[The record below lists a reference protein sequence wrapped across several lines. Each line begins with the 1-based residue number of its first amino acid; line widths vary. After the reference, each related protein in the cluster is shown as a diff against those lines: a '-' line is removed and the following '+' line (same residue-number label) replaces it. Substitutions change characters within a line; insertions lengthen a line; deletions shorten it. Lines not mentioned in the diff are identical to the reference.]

1 MKYILFFIINFYLL
15 ELHSAEYYESNST
28 NTVII
33 SKKIMLP
40 DGSTYSTLDTKG
52 SGTNSLGLYE
62 IFNCAGHRLSK
73 GNILLE
79 QDFYCNV
86 ALSNNDSY
94 TFFMK
99 RSRTDTD
106 AGVGYIIIPGGSKP
120 FEKKRNKKCK
130 YAVSF
135 FEDQEFVKLK
145 CQIKEEI
152 LKEIEVRRI

>member
-1 MKYILFFIINFYLL
+1 MKFILFFIIIFHLCA
-15 ELHSAEYYESNST
+15 LHAAEYYESNST

-73 GNILLE
+73 ENILLE
-79 QDFYCNV
+79 QNFYCNV
-86 ALSNNDSY
+86 ELSNNDSY

-99 RSRTDTD
+99 RSRTDMD
-106 AGVGYIIIPGGSKP
+106 AGVGYIVIAGGTKP
-120 FEKKRNKKCK
+120 FEQIKNRKCN

-135 FEDQEFVKLK
+135 FKDQAYVKIKCEVDENFSKEF
-145 CQIKEEI
+145 
-152 LKEIEVRRI
+152 R

>member
-1 MKYILFFIINFYLL
+1 MKYILFFIANFYLFT
-15 ELHSAEYYESNST
+15 LHAAEYYESNST

-73 GNILLE
+73 ESKLLE
-79 QDFYCNV
+79 QNFYCNV
-86 ALSNNDSY
+86 ELSNNDSY

-99 RSRTDTD
+99 RSRTDMD
-106 AGVGYIIIPGGSKP
+106 AGVGYIVIAGGTKP
-120 FEKKRNKKCK
+120 FEQIKNKKCN

-135 FEDQEFVKLK
+135 FKDQAYVKIK
-145 CQIKEEI
+145 CEVDEKF
-152 LKEIEVRRI
+152 LKEFR

>member
-1 MKYILFFIINFYLL
+1 MKYFLFFIANFYLFP
-15 ELHSAEYYESNST
+15 LHAVEYYESNST

-40 DGSTYSTLDTKG
+40 DGASYSTLDTKG

-73 GNILLE
+73 ENKLLE

-86 ALSNNDSY
+86 VLSNNDSY

-99 RSRTDTD
+99 RSRTDMD
-106 AGVGYIIIPGGSKP
+106 AGVGYIVIAGGTKP
-120 FEKKRNKKCK
+120 FEQIKNKKCN

-135 FEDQEFVKLK
+135 FKDQAYVKIK
-145 CQIKEEI
+145 CEVDEKF
-152 LKEIEVRRI
+152 LKEFR

>member
-1 MKYILFFIINFYLL
+1 MQYILFFIINFYLFA
-15 ELHSAEYYESNST
+15 LHATEYYESNST

-40 DGSTYSTLDTKG
+40 DGSTYSTLKTKG

-73 GNILLE
+73 ENILLE
-79 QDFYCNV
+79 QNFYCNV
-86 ALSNNDSY
+86 ELSNYDSY

-99 RSRTDTD
+99 RSRTDMD
-106 AGVGYIIIPGGSKP
+106 AGVGYIVIAGGTKP
-120 FEKKRNKKCK
+120 FEQIKNRKCN

-135 FEDQEFVKLK
+135 FKDQGYVKIKCEVDEKFLREF
-145 CQIKEEI
+145 
-152 LKEIEVRRI
+152 R

>member
-1 MKYILFFIINFYLL
+1 MKYILFFIINFHLFT
-15 ELHSAEYYESNST
+15 LHAAEYYESNST

-86 ALSNNDSY
+86 ELSNNDSY

-99 RSRTDTD
+99 RSRTDMD
-106 AGVGYIIIPGGSKP
+106 AGVGYIVIAGGTKP
-120 FEKKRNKKCK
+120 FEQIKNKKCN

-135 FEDQEFVKLK
+135 FKDQAYVKLK
-145 CQIKEEI
+145 C
-152 LKEIEVRRI
+152 EVDEKFLNDFR